1 MKKVLYLFCLVAIL
15 ATGCKE
21 SRYEKDAEAYAGKY
35 SGEFSTTRNEENVK
49 LDTITIFEIRQCV
62 DVPADL
68 ILENNIHL
76 ARTDDGYVFDE
87 ETLTPE
93 QRTTIFN
100 LCGIE
105 DEFYFVGAVDKI
117 TVKAQFYSGNL
128 TFYIRYK
135 NGEDFLGTT
144 TFTGTRL

>member
-1 MKKVLYLFCLVAIL
+1 MKKVLYLFCLVAIC

-35 SGEFSTTRNEENVK
+35 RGEFSTTRNEENVK
-49 LDTITIFEIRQCV
+49 LDTITTFEIRQSV
-62 DVPADL
+62 DAPADL
-68 ILENNIHL
+68 ILENNIRL

-87 ETLTPE
+87 ETLTDE
-93 QRTTIFN
+93 QRNTVFH

-105 DEFYFVGAVDKI
+105 DEFYFVGAIDKI
-117 TVKAQFYSGNL
+117 TIKAQFYSGNL

-135 NGEDFLGTT
+135 NGDDFLGTT